1 MAKAG
6 SGRMLRNAPH
16 TTCARGREID
26 RDPKDCAAPG
36 PARRYTHAMTVR
48 LPLTTPIAA
57 AVLLVVGLASAR
69 ADQRAERAAIAGTL
83 TKLSAS
89 ATTVARAAQASDDRG
104 ARKKFGPAA
113 TELGDDLAA
122 LAKRVGKDVAL
133 KSIATDAA
141 AIDKDATA
149 LIELAD
155 EADDK
160 DERKSLRSQAVLIE
174 QGVAGVRKAIDAVK
188 DDDQAPRGATKFT
201 GRLFNNSN
209 DCSWE
214 ENLKF
219 VVSRNGQQVFVTQN
233 MVFPGHD
240 VALVLDAGS
249 YVVQL
254 LDTSGKF
261 LGQRPLEAGKEGWS
275 FKSGCVNQ
283 D

>member
-1 MAKAG
+1 
-6 SGRMLRNAPH
+6 
-16 TTCARGREID
+16 
-26 RDPKDCAAPG
+26 
-36 PARRYTHAMTVR
+36 MTVR
-48 LPLTTPIAA
+48 LPLASLVAA
-57 AVLLVVGLASAR
+57 AVLLVFGLASAG
-69 ADQRAERAAIAGTL
+69 ADQKADRAAIADTL
-83 TKLSAS
+83 TRLSAS
-89 ATTVARAAQASDDRG
+89 ATSVAKAAQASDDRG

-133 KSIATDAA
+133 KSIAADAA

-155 EADDK
+155 EAEDK

-188 DDDQAPRGATKFT
+188 DNDQAPHGAAKLT
-201 GRLFNNSN
+201 GRLVNNSN

-219 VVSRNGQQVFVTQN
+219 VISRNGQQVFVTQT
-233 MVFPGHD
+233 MVFPGRD

-261 LGQRPLEAGKEGWS
+261 LGQKPLDASKEGWT

-283 D
+283 N